1 MRPTLSS
8 TLWLELLGGLLIAL
22 GALVAWGAL
31 FIANH
36 PPDPALSKNLLRV
49 RVDLPGFVE
58 GVASRLS
65 VVGAVMAGSG
75 AILFF
80 GAHLLIRTFRAVLG
94 LATAF
99 ALGVWLWIRL
109 T

>member
-8 TLWLELLGGLLIAL
+8 TLWLELLGGLLIVL
-22 GALVAWGAL
+22 GALVAWAAL

-36 PPDPALSKNLLRV
+36 PPDPALSQNLLRI
-49 RVDLPGFVE
+49 RIDLGGFVE

-75 AILFF
+75 AVLFF
-80 GAHLLIRTFRAVLG
+80 GAHLLIRAFRAVLG